1 MSAND
6 SASEADKWDMSKER
20 ELIDTLLGQR
30 FNFFLV
36 FFALMVNGA
45 LDARA
50 YHDTQLV
57 NGILTVGATVSLLLA
72 LSIGRLQKKLDA
84 ILTEVHAVP
93 THPATMIKSKMS
105 WWPEQDHHIIGYW
118 VPGVCVLAAVAF
130 LILSLSGKI

>member
-1 MSAND
+1 MPQARACSPRHGPQSGILARPLSHHLFVGQRCGGVRSLPATLSSFRFPGGVMSAND

-84 ILTEVHAVP
+84 IL
-93 THPATMIKSKMS
+93 
-105 WWPEQDHHIIGYW
+105 
-118 VPGVCVLAAVAF
+118 
-130 LILSLSGKI
+130 